1 MPTADEILA
10 TASRRKRTEYVCLD
24 GDLMSRYTAKRDEY
38 KLLKDRQGN
47 MLSDDDD
54 LSDLAAEVEKLEA
67 EVNAKIFPVTFV
79 EVRPGRVAELRTDH
93 ALSRDEQ
100 KKQGSAIDVDAFLTT
115 LACESVS
122 EPEFNAEQM
131 QRLLDNDEATRRQ
144 ILSAV
149 DELHGGKAD
158 PKALV
163 GTGPRLNGEPS

>member
-1 MPTADEILA
+1 MATADEILA
-10 TASRRKRTEYVCLD
+10 TASRRKRTEHVCLD
-24 GDLMSRYTAKRDEY
+24 GDLMSRYTAKREEY
-38 KLLKDRQGN
+38 RLLKARQGDT
-47 MLSDDDD
+47 LGDDDD
-54 LSDLAAEVEKLEA
+54 LSDLAAEVTELE
-67 EVNAKIFPVTFV
+67 EQVNAKIFAVTFV

-100 KKQGSAIDVDAFLTT
+100 KRQGSAIDVDAFLTA
-115 LACESVS
+115 LAQESIS

-131 QRLLDNDEATRRQ
+131 KSLLDNDEATRRQ

-163 GTGPRLNGEPS
+163 TGSRLNGAAS

>member
-1 MPTADEILA
+1 MVTAEELLSTA
-10 TASRRKRTEYVCLD
+10 TKRRRTEYVCLD

-47 MLSDDDD
+47 MLADDDD
-54 LSDLAAEVEKLEA
+54 LSDLAAEVEKLEG

-79 EVRPGRVAELRTDH
+79 EVRPGRVKELRTDY

-100 KKQGSAIDVDAFLTT
+100 KRQGAQIDVDAFLTA

-122 EPEFNAEQM
+122 EPAFNAEQM
-131 QRLLDNDEATRRQ
+131 QRMLDNDEATRRQ

-163 GTGPRLNGEPS
+163 GTGPRLNGEVS